1 MPSGHGRH
9 GRTMCRRNGRGLADR
24 DHDRTRKIV
33 GHMVGRAWKTA
44 PRSPP
49 PLCGRCSRPCRRR
62 PRRVRPLGAH
72 HAAGI
77 SAAASPAA
85 ASPATGAPTRADARF
100 SLPPPPCIH
109 PARGMVVRP
118 AVPSTPEAGRQQ
130 SAVPARRARFSPRR
144 FRRTATPT
152 RQRPC
157 CGWPRALP
165 PSGRAWRAEEE
176 GLPPQRC
183 LRCVPPT
190 LPCRPASGGP
200 AATRRRSCQ
209 RSPLALPGVSS
220 RPPPIRTGQRPHLS
234 ACGSIRWGP
243 ALAAG
248 VADAVAPGGGPHS
261 HG

>member
-100 SLPPPPCIH
+100 SLPPPPPVFTQ
-109 PARGMVVRP
+109 PAAWWYARP
-118 AVPSTPEAGRQQ
+118 
-130 SAVPARRARFSPRR
+130 SP
-144 FRRTATPT
+144 
-152 RQRPC
+152 
-157 CGWPRALP
+157 
-165 PSGRAWRAEEE
+165 
-176 GLPPQRC
+176 PPQRRGGSSRPC
-183 LRCVPPT
+183 PLGERGSPLAGSDVRPHRHANDRAAVGHGR
-190 LPCRPASGGP
+190 CRPVAGRGGRRKRGCRRNGVYAVFRRRCRVVQRRGGLRLPAGAAANAPRWRSQVYPVGPPPFAQGSGRTCLPVGASGGD
-200 AATRRRSCQ
+200 R
-209 RSPLALPGVSS
+209 L
-220 RPPPIRTGQRPHLS
+220 
-234 ACGSIRWGP
+234 
-243 ALAAG
+243 
-248 VADAVAPGGGPHS
+248 
-261 HG
+261 